1 MRVIAAA
8 NSSVAAA
15 IAASVTVYLVA
26 LGEGGL
32 DAMEAKV
39 SISLTTGLFSSISF
53 LQLRTS
59 RIDGP
64 DLRWDLVA
72 ERERDLERG
81 RAVSTLV
88 ASSLSPVMMPEQKI
102 AE

>member
-1 MRVIAAA
+1 MAV
-8 NSSVAAA
+8 N
-15 IAASVTVYLVA
+15 LVA
-26 LGEGGL
+26 LGEGGF
-32 DAMEAKV
+32 DGMEAKV
-39 SISLTTGLFSSISF
+39 LISLTTGLFLSKSL

-59 RIDGP
+59 KIDGP